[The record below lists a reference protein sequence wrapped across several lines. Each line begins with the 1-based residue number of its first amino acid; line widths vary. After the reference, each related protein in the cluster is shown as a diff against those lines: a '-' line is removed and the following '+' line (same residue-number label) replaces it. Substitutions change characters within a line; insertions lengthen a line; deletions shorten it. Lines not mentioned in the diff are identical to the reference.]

1 MTDQNNKENISRN
14 YFDLFEKKLAAE
26 SSIGILATLVAGFS
40 ISALPNINNNNN
52 ECKCPLWESETNN
65 LFNET
70 LMWLS
75 SILLSFASI
84 FSIIAIFYSSG
95 LFWLGM
101 KKISLR
107 EYKDEKL
114 DSGPML
120 DIEMKERDSL
130 NHSVLKNNL
139 YNRIEDLTK
148 LNIWWKKEKPSRK
161 RIRKLF
167 VATFIFFTTGFIL
180 MPSIWCNN
188 CILGMILFI
197 IFLIGNIC
205 VLILSNKFI
214 LLKDVKN
221 KN

>member
-1 MTDQNNKENISRN
+1 MGDQQNKDNISRN
-14 YFDLFEKKLAAE
+14 YFDLFEKKLTAE

-40 ISALPNINNNNN
+40 ISALPNINNNND
-52 ECKCPLWESETNN
+52 ECKCPLWESETNY

-75 SILLSFASI
+75 SIFLSFASV

-107 EYKDEKL
+107 EYKNVEL
-114 DSGPML
+114 NNEIML
-120 DIEMKERDSL
+120 ENEMKEMESL
-130 NHSVLKNNL
+130 NHVVLKQNL
-139 YNRIEDLTK
+139 YDRVDTLTELNR
-148 LNIWWKKEKPSRK
+148 WWKEEKLSRR

-214 LLKDVKN
+214 LLDKVK
-221 KN
+221 K